1 MIIIQNGGSGV
12 GAQCRS
18 GGGPRSVFPI
28 IIIIIINNNREIK
41 NENRN
46 TTPLHTK
53 VVLVS
58 VRSGERNPNSLVNAD
73 LLRHQN

>member
-18 GGGPRSVFPI
+18 GGGPRSVFP
-28 IIIIIINNNREIK
+28 IIINNNREIK

>member
-18 GGGPRSVFPI
+18 GGGPRSVFP
-28 IIIIIINNNREIK
+28 IIIIINNNREIK

-58 VRSGERNPNSLVNAD
+58 VRSGERNSNSLVNAD